1 MTGVRWSGGGGPKAG
16 IGVGPEIG
24 KGGCV
29 RVVDG
34 GSSERS
40 ARWFWFGKFACG
52 AGDAHIECLTTL
64 AQSQRQ
70 KSDVGAIMGGDA
82 TSCIS
87 CVGWNWLCGE
97 GVGEDG

>member
-52 AGDAHIECLTTL
+52 AGDAHIKCVTTL

-70 KSDVGAIMGGDA
+70 KSDVDAIMGDDGDKLYK
-82 TSCIS
+82 
-87 CVGWNWLCGE
+87 LCGVE
-97 GVGEDG
+97 LVVW

>member
-52 AGDAHIECLTTL
+52 AGDAHIECVTTL

-70 KSDVGAIMGGDA
+70 KSDVDAIMGDDGDKLYK
-82 TSCIS
+82 
-87 CVGWNWLCGE
+87 LCGVE
-97 GVGEDG
+97 LVVW

>member
-40 ARWFWFGKFACG
+40 DRWFWFGKFACG
-52 AGDAHIECLTTL
+52 AGDAHIECVTTL

-70 KSDVGAIMGGDA
+70 KSDVDAIMGDDGDKLYK
-82 TSCIS
+82 
-87 CVGWNWLCGE
+87 LCGVE
-97 GVGEDG
+97 LVVW

>member
-34 GSSERS
+34 GSSDRS

-52 AGDAHIECLTTL
+52 AGDAHIECITTL

-70 KSDVGAIMGGDA
+70 KSDVDAIVGDD
-82 TSCIS
+82 
-87 CVGWNWLCGE
+87 GDKLYKLCGVE
-97 GVGEDG
+97 LVVW

>member
-1 MTGVRWSGGGGPKAG
+1 MTGVRRSGGGGPKAG

-52 AGDAHIECLTTL
+52 AGDAHIECVTTL

-70 KSDVGAIMGGDA
+70 KSDVDAIMGDDGDKLYK
-82 TSCIS
+82 
-87 CVGWNWLCGE
+87 LCGL
-97 GVGEDG
+97 